1 MVGTTPIACS
11 PVFLNYSCDNYIII
25 IIITVVV
32 VSVAYCIRLESTYN
46 IIYYTI
52 IKYIVAGVGS

>member
-11 PVFLNYSCDNYIII
+11 PVLLNYSCDNCIII

-32 VSVAYCIRLESTYN
+32 VGVAYYIPLESTY

-52 IKYIVAGVGS
+52 IKYIVAGIGS

>member
-11 PVFLNYSCDNYIII
+11 PMFLNYSCDNYIII
-25 IIITVVV
+25 IIIIIIIIVVV
-32 VSVAYCIRLESTYN
+32 VGVAYYIRLESTY

-52 IKYIVAGVGS
+52 IKYIV